1 MAESTAGMNAGV
13 GDGAV
18 PINRPSEQDVVAGSA
33 QELVEQAPEPT
44 DDEGSKVYAVSYP
57 TDQFVMEGM
66 PVVTTTGTPLT
77 SEQVDKLL
85 PVAEASGVKIVEV
98 AE

>member
-44 DDEGSKVYAVSYP
+44 DDEGSKLYAVSYP
-57 TDQFVMEGM
+57 TDQFVLEGI
-66 PVVTTTGTPLT
+66 PVVNTVGVRLT
-77 SEQVDKLL
+77 QEQADKLL
-85 PVAEASGVKIVEV
+85 SAAEANGVKITEV